1 METLN
6 RSEASEVRRAVV
18 RLNVQAWGISFGLLI
33 GLGLMLATLVLVVR
47 GGPDVGQHLGL
58 LANYFPGYRVTT
70 LGAFVGFVYGFVLG
84 YILGRLVGVVY
95 NRIAATS
102 SPS

>member
-1 METLN
+1 MESLN
-6 RSEASEVRRAVV
+6 RGEASEVRRAVV
-18 RLNVQAWGISFGLLI
+18 RLNAQAWGIAFGLLVGV
-33 GLGLMLATLVLVVR
+33 GLLVATLILVAR
-47 GGPDVGQHLGL
+47 GGDNVGQHLGL

-70 LGAFVGFVYGFVLG
+70 VGAFIGFVYGFVLG
-84 YILGRLVGVVY
+84 YIVGRLVGVVY

>member
-1 METLN
+1 MEPLN
-6 RSEASEVRRAVV
+6 RGEEAAVRRAVV
-18 RLNVQAWGISFGLLI
+18 RLNAQAWGIAFGLLI
-33 GLGLMLATLVLVVR
+33 GVGLLVATLILVAR
-47 GGPDVGQHLGL
+47 GGENVGQHLGL

-84 YILGRLVGVVY
+84 YIVGRIVGVIY
-95 NRIAATS
+95 NRLASVT